1 MLFASGARIS
11 ADGCGTAA
19 SNWPQGRVMAVLR
32 NASRLGFSVL
42 AVVLSLPAVVPAQST
57 APARHHPKKKASK
70 QSAQAQPLPPT
81 QPLPPSGPLPGF
93 NLDQIPSSAPLVAY
107 QSGQLTI
114 VAQNS
119 TLGDILRSVHA
130 QTGATVD
137 MPSNSTERVVG
148 HFGPGPAREVLAS
161 LLNGSHFDYVLL
173 GTAANPNALD
183 KVVLMARPIGPAEQP
198 PVEASASAPAQPA
211 TPVPFAR
218 PQAAAQAAEE
228 AADDSADDTTD
239 DSPDQADD
247 QAAQPAVPLPNG
259 QAAPKTPEELLQ
271 QLQQQQQQ
279 LQQQQP
285 GGVPA
290 TPVGPGLN
298 PAQRM
303 PLINNPDPQ

>member
-1 MLFASGARIS
+1 M
-11 ADGCGTAA
+11 TALRM
-19 SNWPQGRVMAVLR
+19 SGRV
-32 NASRLGFSVL
+32 GFALL
-42 AVVLSLPAVVPAQST
+42 AVVVSLPGIVPAQT
-57 APARHHPKKKASK
+57 TVPAAPPRHHAKKKAVK
-70 QSAQAQPLPPT
+70 QQALVQPAAPAQPM
-81 QPLPPSGPLPGF
+81 PPSGPLPGF

-119 TLGDILRSVHA
+119 TLGDILRAVRA
-130 QTGATVD
+130 RTGASVD

-198 PVEASASAPAQPA
+198 AVEANAAAPPQVGASG
-211 TPVPFAR
+211 PFGR
-218 PQAAAQAAEE
+218 PQAAAAQAAEE
-228 AADDSADDTTD
+228 AADDSADDAAD
-239 DSPDQADD
+239 DAADQPDD
-247 QAAQPAVPLPNG
+247 QAAQPAAPGQPNG

-279 LQQQQP
+279 QQQP
-285 GGVPA
+285 GGVPGI
-290 TPVGPGLN
+290 PVGPGQG
-298 PAQRM
+298 PMQRM
-303 PLINNPDPQ
+303 PQVNNPDQQ

>member
-1 MLFASGARIS
+1 VVKQQ
-11 ADGCGTAA
+11 AA
-19 SNWPQGRVMAVLR
+19 
-32 NASRLGFSVL
+32 
-42 AVVLSLPAVVPAQST
+42 
-57 APARHHPKKKASK
+57 
-70 QSAQAQPLPPT
+70 AQPAAPT

-183 KVVLMARPIGPAEQP
+183 KVVLLARPIGPEESLAVQAQASPASP
-198 PVEASASAPAQPA
+198 PAGSPA
-211 TPVPFAR
+211 PFAR
-218 PQAAAQAAEE
+218 PQAAAQQAAEDM
-228 AADDSADDTTD
+228 ADDSADDSAD
-239 DSPDQADD
+239 DAQADQAEE
-247 QAAQPAVPLPNG
+247 AQPAAAPANG
-259 QAAPKTPEELLQ
+259 QIAPKTPEELLQ

-279 LQQQQP
+279 QQQQQP
-285 GGVPA
+285 GGTPGI
-290 TPVGPGLN
+290 PVGPGQG

>member
-1 MLFASGARIS
+1 MAGLRIS
-11 ADGCGTAA
+11 SA
-19 SNWPQGRVMAVLR
+19 
-32 NASRLGFSVL
+32 LGFSVL
-42 AVVLSLPAVVPAQST
+42 AVVLIWPGVTQAQST
-57 APARHHPKKKASK
+57 VPPRHHAKKKVAK
-70 QSAQAQPLPPT
+70 QSVQAQPVPPT

-173 GTAANPNALD
+173 GTATNPNALD

-198 PVEASASAPAQPA
+198 AVEANAAAPPQPG

-218 PQAAAQAAEE
+218 PQAAAQAAAQAAEE
-228 AADDSADDTTD
+228 SADDSAEDATD
-239 DSPDQADD
+239 DSADQGDD
-247 QAAQPAVPLPNG
+247 QAAQPAATPPNG
-259 QAAPKTPEELLQ
+259 QVAPKTPEELLQ

-279 LQQQQP
+279 QQQP
-285 GGVPA
+285 GGVPG
-290 TPVGPGLN
+290 TPVGPGMN

>member
-1 MLFASGARIS
+1 
-11 ADGCGTAA
+11 
-19 SNWPQGRVMAVLR
+19 MAVLGM
-32 NASRLGFSVL
+32 SGRLGFGL
-42 AVVLSLPAVVPAQST
+42 IAIVLSLPIVLPAQT
-57 APARHHPKKKASK
+57 ATPAMTPRHHARKKPVK
-70 QSAQAQPLPPT
+70 QQVQVQPAGPT
-81 QPLPPSGPLPGF
+81 QPMPPSGPLPGF

-119 TLGDILRSVHA
+119 TLGDILRAVHA
-130 QTGATVD
+130 QTGANVD

-173 GTAANPNALD
+173 GTAANPAALD
-183 KVVLMARPIGPAEQP
+183 KVVLIARPIGPAEQP
-198 PVEASASAPAQPA
+198 AVEANAAPPQPVN
-211 TPVPFAR
+211 TVPFAR

-228 AADDSADDTTD
+228 AADDSADDSAAD
-239 DSPDQADD
+239 DAAEQADD
-247 QAAQPAVPLPNG
+247 QAAQPAAQPNG

-279 LQQQQP
+279 LQQQPP
-285 GGVPA
+285 GGVPG
-290 TPVGPGLN
+290 TPVAPGQG

>member
-1 MLFASGARIS
+1 
-11 ADGCGTAA
+11 
-19 SNWPQGRVMAVLR
+19 MAVLR
-32 NASRLGFSVL
+32 NSSRLGFSVL
-42 AVVLSLPAVVPAQST
+42 AIVLSLAGVVAAQST
-57 APARHHPKKKASK
+57 APAPRHHPKKKASK
-70 QSAQAQPLPPT
+70 QSAQAQPLSPT

-198 PVEASASAPAQPA
+198 PVEASAGAPAQPG

-228 AADDSADDTTD
+228 AADDPADDATD
-239 DSPDQADD
+239 DSPDQPDD
-247 QAAQPAVPLPNG
+247 QAAQPAAPLPNG

-279 LQQQQP
+279 QQP
-285 GGVPA
+285 GGVPG
-290 TPVGPGLN
+290 TPAGPGLN

>member
-1 MLFASGARIS
+1 MAGLRIS
-11 ADGCGTAA
+11 GRFGCG
-19 SNWPQGRVMAVLR
+19 
-32 NASRLGFSVL
+32 VL
-42 AVVLSLPAVVPAQST
+42 AVVLGLPGVVPAQST
-57 APARHHPKKKASK
+57 TKHHAGKKPVK
-70 QSAQAQPLPPT
+70 QQAQAQPAAPT

-183 KVVLMARPIGPAEQP
+183 KVVLLARPIGPEESLAVQ
-198 PVEASASAPAQPA
+198 AQATTASQSAS
-211 TPVPFAR
+211 PVPFAR
-218 PQAAAQAAEE
+218 PQAAAQQAAEDM
-228 AADDSADDTTD
+228 ADDSTDDSADDAQAEAE
-239 DSPDQADD
+239 DQ
-247 QAAQPAVPLPNG
+247 AQPAAAPANG
-259 QAAPKTPEELLQ
+259 QAAHKTPEELLQ
-271 QLQQQQQQ
+271 QLQQQQLQQ
-279 LQQQQP
+279 QQQQP
-285 GGVPA
+285 GAAPG
-290 TPVGPGLN
+290 TPVAPGQG

>member
-1 MLFASGARIS
+1 MARLRIS
-11 ADGCGTAA
+11 
-19 SNWPQGRVMAVLR
+19 GRVEFAL
-32 NASRLGFSVL
+32 L
-42 AVVLSLPAVVPAQST
+42 AVVLSLPSAVPAQST
-57 APARHHPKKKASK
+57 TAQSTTPATTPRHHVKKKPVK
-70 QSAQAQPLPPT
+70 QQAQVQPAAPT
-81 QPLPPSGPLPGF
+81 QPMPPLGPLPGF

-119 TLGDILRSVHA
+119 TLGDILRAVHA

-173 GTAANPNALD
+173 GTAVNPNALD
-183 KVVLMARPIGPAEQP
+183 KVVLMARPIGPAEAP
-198 PVEASASAPAQPA
+198 AVEANAAPQPQGGR
-211 TPVPFAR
+211 PIPFAR
-218 PQAAAQAAEE
+218 PQSPQQQEAPEE
-228 AADDSADDTTD
+228 AADDATDDAAADDA
-239 DSPDQADD
+239 QADASDD
-247 QAAQPAVPLPNG
+247 QAQPAAVQPNG

-279 LQQQQP
+279 QQQP
-285 GGVPA
+285 GGVPG
-290 TPVGPGLN
+290 TPVGPGQN

>member
-1 MLFASGARIS
+1 
-11 ADGCGTAA
+11 
-19 SNWPQGRVMAVLR
+19 MAVLR
-32 NASRLGFSVL
+32 MSGKLGFALL
-42 AVVLSLPAVVPAQST
+42 AVVVSLPGVVPAQST
-57 APARHHPKKKASK
+57 TPAAPPRHHAKKKAVKK
-70 QSAQAQPLPPT
+70 QAVVQAAAPT

-119 TLGDILRSVHA
+119 TLGDILRAVRVR
-130 QTGATVD
+130 TGASVD

-198 PVEASASAPAQPA
+198 AVEANAAAQPQA
-211 TPVPFAR
+211 GAPGPFGR
-218 PQAAAQAAEE
+218 PQAAAAQAAEE
-228 AADDSADDTTD
+228 AADDSADDAAD
-239 DSPDQADD
+239 DAADQPDD
-247 QAAQPAVPLPNG
+247 QAAQPAAAGQPGG

-279 LQQQQP
+279 QQP
-285 GGVPA
+285 GGVPG
-290 TPVGPGLN
+290 TPVTPGQGPM
-298 PAQRM
+298 QRM
-303 PLINNPDPQ
+303 PQVNNPDQQ

>member
-1 MLFASGARIS
+1 MSSRFGFAVIAI
-11 ADGCGTAA
+11 
-19 SNWPQGRVMAVLR
+19 
-32 NASRLGFSVL
+32 
-42 AVVLSLPAVVPAQST
+42 VLSLPIAVSAQSA
-57 APARHHPKKKASK
+57 APATTPRHHARKKPVK
-70 QSAQAQPLPPT
+70 QQAQVQPTGPT

-119 TLGDILRSVHA
+119 TLGDILRAVHS
-130 QTGATVD
+130 QTGANVD

-183 KVVLMARPIGPAEQP
+183 KVVLIARPIGPAEQP
-198 PVEASASAPAQPA
+198 AVEANAAQPQPA
-211 TPVPFAR
+211 NAVPFAR

-228 AADDSADDTTD
+228 ASDDSADDSAAD
-239 DSPDQADD
+239 DSADQADD
-247 QAAQPAVPLPNG
+247 QAAQPAAAQPNG
-259 QAAPKTPEELLQ
+259 SAAPKTPEELLQ

-285 GGVPA
+285 GGVPG
-290 TPVGPGLN
+290 TPIAPGQG

-303 PLINNPDPQ
+303 PLMNNPDPQ

>member
-1 MLFASGARIS
+1 MAGLRMSG
-11 ADGCGTAA
+11 
-19 SNWPQGRVMAVLR
+19 
-32 NASRLGFSVL
+32 RLGFALL
-42 AVVLSLPAVVPAQST
+42 AVVISLPGIVPAQST
-57 APARHHPKKKASK
+57 PTPHHHAKKKAVK
-70 QSAQAQPLPPT
+70 QQAQILPAAPT
-81 QPLPPSGPLPGF
+81 QPMPPSGPLPGF

-119 TLGDILRSVHA
+119 TLGDILRAVHA
-130 QTGATVD
+130 QTGANVD

-183 KVVLMARPIGPAEQP
+183 KVVLIARPIGPAEQP
-198 PVEASASAPAQPA
+198 AVEANAAQPQPGNA
-211 TPVPFAR
+211 VPFAR

-228 AADDSADDTTD
+228 AADDSADDSAAAD
-239 DSPDQADD
+239 DAADPADD
-247 QAAQPAVPLPNG
+247 QPAQPAATAPNG
-259 QAAPKTPEELLQ
+259 QTAPKTPEELLQ

-285 GGVPA
+285 GGVPG
-290 TPVGPGLN
+290 TSIPPGQGPS
-298 PAQRM
+298 QRM

>member
-1 MLFASGARIS
+1 
-11 ADGCGTAA
+11 
-19 SNWPQGRVMAVLR
+19 MAG
-32 NASRLGFSVL
+32 RLGFGL
-42 AVVLSLPAVVPAQST
+42 IAIMLSLPGAVQAQSAAPT
-57 APARHHPKKKASK
+57 ATPRHHARKKPVK
-70 QSAQAQPLPPT
+70 QQAQVQPAAPT
-81 QPLPPSGPLPGF
+81 QPMPPSGPLPGF

-183 KVVLMARPIGPAEQP
+183 KVVLIARPIGPAEEP
-198 PVEASASAPAQPA
+198 AVEASAAPQPVNA
-211 TPVPFAR
+211 VPFAR
-218 PQAAAQAAEE
+218 PQAAAEAAEE
-228 AADDSADDTTD
+228 AADDSADDASAD
-239 DSPDQADD
+239 DAAEAADD
-247 QAAQPAVPLPNG
+247 QAAQPAAAPPNG
-259 QAAPKTPEELLQ
+259 QTAPKTPEELLQ

-279 LQQQQP
+279 QLQQQQP
-285 GGVPA
+285 GGVPG
-290 TPVGPGLN
+290 TPIPPGQS